1 MPNSNSNLLEP
12 LLSPPEKV
20 FSHENLHLYV
30 AEPKVLVLG
39 DESKNFV
46 SVSPGVIR
54 MALISS
60 CGKRV
65 GLANPNDVLFPTKPK
80 NLNKHYVSLLVV
92 GGSDAAD

>member
-1 MPNSNSNLLEP
+1 
-12 LLSPPEKV
+12 
-20 FSHENLHLYV
+20 
-30 AEPKVLVLG
+30 
-39 DESKNFV
+39 
-46 SVSPGVIR
+46 

-65 GLANPNDVLFPTKPK
+65 GLANPNDVLFPTKSK